1 MIHETCTIFS
11 LPRVQIDSLPQDA
24 GLTGSSA
31 GADLI
36 KGMHSSSPPTLRTSG
51 KHPELYL
58 ISFFSCIIL
67 LKTILIQIRLPFL
80 SSILLWIEHSFF
92 FKKNIPWRIYSKTFM
107 NARIRGGGVRDLF
120 PVIYYVFLISLN
132 FPGWGGVWFL
142 PPPPYRFAHE
152 ILLMNIGET
161 FLHNF

>member
-67 LKTILIQIRLPFL
+67 LKTILIQIRLPFIHPFFYEL
-80 SSILLWIEHSFF
+80 NIHFSLKKTYPEEYIRKHS
-92 FKKNIPWRIYSKTFM
+92 
-107 NARIRGGGVRDLF
+107 
-120 PVIYYVFLISLN
+120 
-132 FPGWGGVWFL
+132 
-142 PPPPYRFAHE
+142 
-152 ILLMNIGET
+152 
-161 FLHNF
+161 